1 MLNPFEGIETLGEEV
16 SKLRADPRV
25 KKMVDNRIREFKEV
39 NQTDTYSWF
48 NELVYCLL
56 TANSSAKKG
65 QECVDA
71 LCGLNIVLDGSVE
84 EVSQALKNQGH
95 RFPNRRAEFIV
106 LARGL
111 APTLK
116 EKIQAYNRS
125 KEARKWLVDA
135 VKGLGWKESS
145 HFLRNVGYFDV
156 AIIDRHILTN
166 MRDHGLTVIDRKKS
180 ITKKRYLEYEMI
192 LEKVAYNVDMTL
204 GEMDLYLWYNKT
216 GKVLK

>member
-1 MLNPFEGIETLGEEV
+1 MLNPFEGIDSLVEVV
-16 SKLRADPRV
+16 SKLRADNKV
-25 KKMVDNRIREFKEV
+25 KEMVDNRLKEFIEV
-39 NQTDTYSWF
+39 RGTDTYSWF

-71 LCGLNIVLDGSVE
+71 LCGDNTILDGSLR
-84 EVSQALKNQGH
+84 EVSETLRNQGH
-95 RFPNRRAEFIV
+95 RFPNRRAEFIL
-106 LARGL
+106 LARWL
-111 APTLK
+111 TSTLK
-116 EKIQAYNRS
+116 TTIQGFNDIR
-125 KEARKWLVDA
+125 EARKWLVKN

-166 MRDHGLTVIDRKKS
+166 MREHGLTVIDRKKS
-180 ITKKRYLEYEMI
+180 LTKKRYLEYENI
-192 LEKVAYNVDMTL
+192 LAKVAKKVGMTL

>member
-71 LCGLNIVLDGSVE
+71 LCGLNIALDGSIE
-84 EVSQALKNQGH
+84 EVS
-95 RFPNRRAEFIV
+95 V
-106 LARGL
+106 
-111 APTLK
+111 
-116 EKIQAYNRS
+116 
-125 KEARKWLVDA
+125 
-135 VKGLGWKESS
+135 
-145 HFLRNVGYFDV
+145 
-156 AIIDRHILTN
+156 
-166 MRDHGLTVIDRKKS
+166 
-180 ITKKRYLEYEMI
+180 
-192 LEKVAYNVDMTL
+192 
-204 GEMDLYLWYNKT
+204 
-216 GKVLK
+216 

>member
-1 MLNPFEGIETLGEEV
+1 MLNPFEGIELLVE
-16 SKLRADPRV
+16 KILMLRADPKV
-25 KKMVDNRIREFKEV
+25 KEMVDTRIKEFTKMAY
-39 NQTDTYSWF
+39 TDTYSWF

-71 LCGLNIVLDGSVE
+71 LCDCNTMLYGNIE
-84 EVSQALKNQGH
+84 EVSETLRNNGH
-95 RFPNRRAEFIV
+95 RFPNRRAEFIIN
-106 LARGL
+106 ARKI
-111 APTLK
+111 APSLK
-116 EKIQAYNRS
+116 ETIKGFSNS
-125 KEARKWLVDA
+125 KVARKWLVEN

-166 MRDHGLTVIDRKKS
+166 MKEYKLIDNVGRKS
-180 ITKKRYLEYEMI
+180 ITKKKYKEYEMI
-192 LEKVAYNVDMTL
+192 LKKVAEKVNMTL

>member
-1 MLNPFEGIETLGEEV
+1 MLNPFGGIKSIGEEV
-16 SKLRADPRV
+16 SKLRVDPKVRE
-25 KKMVDNRIREFKEV
+25 MVDNRIREFEEV

-71 LCGLNIVLDGSVE
+71 LCGLNIVLNGSLE

-95 RFPNRRAEFIV
+95 RFPNRRAEFII

-111 APTLK
+111 APYLK
-116 EKIQAYNRS
+116 DKIQVFNDS
-125 KEARKWLVDA
+125 KEARKWLVEA

-166 MRDHGLTVIDRKKS
+166 MRDHGLTVIDGKKS
-180 ITKKRYLEYEMI
+180 ITKKRYLEYERI
-192 LEKVAYNVDMTL
+192 LEKVAENVDMTL

-216 GKVLK
+216 GQVLK

>member
-1 MLNPFEGIETLGEEV
+1 MHNPFEGVESLSEEV
-16 SKLRADPRV
+16 SKLRSDPEVRE
-25 KKMVDNRIREFKEV
+25 MVDNRLKEFIEV
-39 NQTDTYSWF
+39 MKSDTNSWF

-71 LCGLNIVLDGSVE
+71 LCGLNIVLDGTLE
-84 EVSQALKNQGH
+84 EVSQTLKSQGH
-95 RFPNRRAEFIV
+95 RFPNRRAEFIL
-106 LARGL
+106 LARHL
-111 APTLK
+111 APSLK
-116 EKIQAYNRS
+116 ATIQKFDGT
-125 KEARKWLVDA
+125 KEARKWLVEN

-166 MRDHGLTVIDRKKS
+166 MRDHGLTIIDGKKG
-180 ITKKRYLEYEMI
+180 ITKKRYLEYEKI
-192 LEKVAYNVDMTL
+192 LEKVAEKVDMTL

>member
-1 MLNPFEGIETLGEEV
+1 MLTPFEGIDSLAERV
-16 SKLRADPRV
+16 SKLRADNKVRE
-25 KKMVDNRIREFKEV
+25 MVDNRLKEFIEV
-39 NQTDTYSWF
+39 KGTDTYSWF

-56 TANSSAKKG
+56 TANSSAIKG

-71 LCGLNIVLDGSVE
+71 LYGDNTILDGTIR
-84 EVSQALKNQGH
+84 EVSETLRSQGH
-95 RFPNRRAEFIV
+95 RFPNRRAEFIL
-106 LARGL
+106 LARRF
-111 APTLK
+111 ASTLK
-116 EKIQAYNRS
+116 KTIQGFEDIG
-125 KEARKWLVDA
+125 EARIWLVEN

-166 MRDHGLTVIDRKKS
+166 MREHGLTVIDRKKS
-180 ITKKRYLEYEMI
+180 LTKKRYLEYEII
-192 LEKVAYNVDMTL
+192 LAKVAKKVGMTL

>member
-1 MLNPFEGIETLGEEV
+1 MLNPFEGIESLVEEV
-16 SKLRADPRV
+16 SRLRADPKVR
-25 KKMVDNRIREFKEV
+25 KMVDNRIREFKEV

-48 NELVYCLL
+48 NELIYCLL

-71 LCGLNIVLDGSVE
+71 LCGLNIVLDGSLE
-84 EVSQALKNQGH
+84 EVSKALKSQGH
-95 RFPNRRAEFIV
+95 RFPNRRAEFIL
-106 LARGL
+106 LARRL

-116 EKIQAYNRS
+116 DKIQGF
-125 KEARKWLVDA
+125 KETLEARKWLKEN

-166 MRDHGLTVIDRKKS
+166 MRDHGLTVIDGKKG
-180 ITKKRYLEYEMI
+180 ITKKRYLEYERI
-192 LEKVAYNVDMTL
+192 LEKVAEKVGMTL